1 MSNLKKKGILKLLKE
16 MALYIIKFAF
26 SRLLYLKNNYLN
38 FQYFLLN
45 LRCDCNKNYIN
56 NHIRH
61 IVR

>member
-45 LRCDCNKNYIN
+45 LRCDWNKNYIN

>member
-45 LRCDCNKNYIN
+45 LGYDCNKNYIN
-56 NHIRH
+56 NYIRC
-61 IVR
+61 IIG